1 MFAYSPK
8 SFFYNICGVNYS
20 LDEIKHGLLRNNRK
34 APLSYTQTFN
44 RTDPRNNMLNNFS
57 DPRILLVC
65 LDYPECLELIDAFE
79 GASDERLRAE
89 LENFAINVLESKV
102 EVNLENGEI
111 ILPKVLQVYAADFE
125 GGERQIL
132 QFILR
137 YTEHQ

>member
-1 MFAYSPK
+1 
-8 SFFYNICGVNYS
+8 
-20 LDEIKHGLLRNNRK
+20 
-34 APLSYTQTFN
+34 
-44 RTDPRNNMLNNFS
+44 MLNNFS
-57 DPRILLVC
+57 DPLILFVC

-137 YTEHQ
+137 YTEQQLDIASIVERVKEKTIVLKYHA